1 MPHHSYRAVGDR
13 APHDPYRAVSDRT
26 PYNPPNG
33 TVYDW
38 AAHDPAYRAAH
49 DVAHHAPARGGAM
62 HHRSDGRRP
71 VHGRGRQR
79 ARGGG

>member
-1 MPHHSYRAVGDR
+1 MPNHPYRAVGDR
-13 APHDPYRAVSDRT
+13 APHDPYRAVGDRA
-26 PYNPPNG
+26 P
-33 TVYDW
+33 
-38 AAHDPAYRAAH
+38 HDPAYGAAH
-49 DVAHHAPARGGAM
+49 DVAHYAPARGGAL